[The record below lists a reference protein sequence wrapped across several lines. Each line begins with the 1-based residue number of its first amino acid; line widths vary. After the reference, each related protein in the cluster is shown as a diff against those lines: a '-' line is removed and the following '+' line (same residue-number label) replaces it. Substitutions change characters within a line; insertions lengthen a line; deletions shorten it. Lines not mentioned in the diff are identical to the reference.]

1 MKWSPGLVKSCF
13 GVLFCGVLRNHHYG
27 YKLYSLC
34 GRINGHLHRLAMT
47 VGSDSEQVGHG
58 GRIVQNTTTEYDF
71 FMCVVEEDN
80 KECYV
85 VSVSRPSGGPYS
97 GDLL

>member
-1 MKWSPGLVKSCF
+1 
-13 GVLFCGVLRNHHYG
+13 
-27 YKLYSLC
+27 
-34 GRINGHLHRLAMT
+34 MT